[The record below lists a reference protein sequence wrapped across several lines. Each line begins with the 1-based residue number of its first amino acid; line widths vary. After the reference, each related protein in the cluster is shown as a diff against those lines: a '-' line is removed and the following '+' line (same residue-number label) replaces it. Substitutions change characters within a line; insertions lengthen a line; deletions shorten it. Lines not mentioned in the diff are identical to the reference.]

1 MLFANRTIWQYLIV
15 TFVLL
20 LPGIF
25 PGRSNAKAAQGL
37 QVALQVE
44 QKANICGSDEFLL
57 LIRSN
62 EVYASDSLYGFTIDI
77 RYNPDEITFNN
88 VIWNNTLGNQTDDKK
103 FDYDTYTSQ
112 PKAGIFIQAA
122 KSIGSG
128 YLKGNL
134 PFVILKGKFRSKC
147 TLRSTIYMTDFTAL
161 YEFGTIRD
169 EPNFQLST
177 DSIALKSPNV
187 NNVLTISANTE
198 KIALTNKTNSDTI
211 SFVVQSK
218 GIDLHTDSLNYFLQ
232 LSDTNNFKIDSCWID
247 ANSELS
253 EIHYNADGNITI
265 KYKSA
270 NIDNINVTTHARIT
284 SKKIATKDTLKS
296 LLYLTIRDL
305 STCSC
310 VSAITKDSVQL
321 TYYEIISSIDE
332 EPDNLVIETPTL
344 TKYTIQDWLR
354 NSTSNLVTI
363 TSVLGQRYYYT
374 NSESLLYIKDFPAG
388 IYLITLDNSSVI
400 AKYLQY

>member
-187 NNVLTISANTE
+187 NNVLTISANSE
-198 KIALTNKTNSDTI
+198 KIALTNKTKSDTI

-232 LSDTNNFKIDSCWID
+232 VSDTNNFKIDSCWID
-247 ANSELS
+247 ANSELT
-253 EIHYNADGNITI
+253 EIHYNTDGSIAI
-265 KYKSA
+265 KYKSVDS
-270 NIDNINVTTHARIT
+270 NNINITTHARII
-284 SKKIATKDTLKS
+284 SNKIAVKDTLKS
-296 LLYLTIRDL
+296 LLHLSIKDL

-310 VSAITKDSVQL
+310 VSVITKDSV
-321 TYYEIISSIDE
+321 
-332 EPDNLVIETPTL
+332 
-344 TKYTIQDWLR
+344 
-354 NSTSNLVTI
+354 
-363 TSVLGQRYYYT
+363 
-374 NSESLLYIKDFPAG
+374 
-388 IYLITLDNSSVI
+388 
-400 AKYLQY
+400 